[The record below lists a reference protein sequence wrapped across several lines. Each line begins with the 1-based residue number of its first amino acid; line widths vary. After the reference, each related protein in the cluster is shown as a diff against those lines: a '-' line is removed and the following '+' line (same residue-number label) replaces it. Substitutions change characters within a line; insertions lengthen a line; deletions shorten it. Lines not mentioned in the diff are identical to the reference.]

1 MVHVITD
8 KPSLIVSETLGIGQ
22 GNWDEPEHLALGQT
36 QMHKLFKTLAIEPT
50 GSVQVLPQAM
60 QTFDLEAQVYSD
72 PLMPGRSLNGEQL
85 LNRRVFNDALL
96 VMHEGKVI
104 HESYRNG
111 MRATDRHVI
120 HSCTKS
126 LCAMLVAIAIDE
138 KYLDPNELISE
149 YVPEFLGR
157 AEWQG
162 VSLQHVLDM
171 QAGIEYSEDYTDP
184 DAHYWHYARAAGY
197 YPPLEGEHPIG
208 AKAWIY
214 ANLNTRKHEPGTH
227 FVYNSCLANVLG
239 MALENVY
246 KTGLAELFERKLFQQ
261 VGAESAGYFNTDNK
275 GFPITEGQ
283 FNLCLRDFAR
293 CASLML
299 NKGMSLQG
307 KQIVPAW
314 FVNEVVSPDV
324 AAKQAYQKL
333 ELDIDFPRAQYR
345 NQFWVFEPEKQQ
357 FAMLGIHGQF
367 AWFDLTRNLMMVGN
381 GSFPKQDGRLMMRA
395 LKTLW
400 EETAN
405 KLDAL

>member
-1 MVHVITD
+1 MVQVITD
-8 KPSLIVSETLGIGQ
+8 TPSLIVSEKLGIGQ
-22 GNWDEPEHLALGQT
+22 SNWDEPEHLALGQT
-36 QMHKLFKTLAIEPT
+36 QMHKLFKTLAIEPAGT
-50 GSVQVLPQAM
+50 AHVIPESKQS
-60 QTFDLEAQVYSD
+60 FDLETEVYSD
-72 PLMPGRSLNGEQL
+72 PLMPGRSLSGEQL

-96 VMHEGKVI
+96 IMHKGELI

-126 LCAMLVAIAIDE
+126 LCSMLVAIAIEE
-138 KYLDPNELISE
+138 KRLDPNELISE

-157 AEWQG
+157 VEWQG

-184 DAHYWHYARAAGY
+184 EAHYWRYARAAGY
-197 YPPLEGEHPIG
+197 YPPLEGEQAIG

-214 ANLNTRKHEPGTH
+214 KNLNTRKHEPGTH

-239 MALENVY
+239 MALENTY
-246 KTGLAELFERKLFQQ
+246 ETGLAELFERKLFQEI
-261 VGAESAGYFNTDNK
+261 GAENAGYFNTDSQ

-299 NKGMSLQG
+299 NEGMNLQG
-307 KQIVPAW
+307 KQIVPAR
-314 FVNEVVSPDV
+314 FVKEVVSPDV
-324 AAKQAYQKL
+324 AAKQAYQKV
-333 ELDIDFPRAQYR
+333 ESDVDFPRAQYR

-381 GSFPKQDGRLMMRA
+381 GSFPKQDGRLMMQA

-400 EETAN
+400 EETAS